1 MKRKVV
7 IAGPGSRF
15 LDLEPKWISICYW
28 PQNFE
33 SAKRFH
39 FLENTWSLEERKFT
53 TRNRKH
59 GFDWNWWDPE
69 GWNIAS
75 VEKKCQHQPLTV
87 LMQTTIWWVDRR
99 FPHLLLVTAD
109 PGVINTCRQDSSH
122 AALSLDCL
130 NHLGEF
136 LPRARYLPVWLQIQS
151 PTLSIWPLGQSVNGM
166 KRHFSCFVVDLTA
179 CKDDDHVLS
188 RKALLSLIWV
198 ERHLGDELPAHQSGM
213 RQPSNNCS
221 ISQRCQSTM
230 PTMPTAQVHSL
241 VSLVSM
247 RQLGEEED

>member
-7 IAGPGSRF
+7 IARPGSRF
-15 LDLEPKWISICYW
+15 LDLDPKWISICYW

-109 PGVINTCRQDSSH
+109 PGVIKTCRQDSSH

-130 NHLGEF
+130 DHLGEF

-166 KRHFSCFVVDLTA
+166 KRHLSCFVVDLNCMQGWRSCSVEKGSA
-179 CKDDDHVLS
+179 LS
-188 RKALLSLIWV
+188 CRWSGSSVIWV
-198 ERHLGDELPAHQSGM
+198 MSSLPTNLACANH
-213 RQPSNNCS
+213 
-221 ISQRCQSTM
+221 
-230 PTMPTAQVHSL
+230 PTT
-241 VSLVSM
+241 
-247 RQLGEEED
+247 RQLLNFTTVPINNANNANCTST

>member
-15 LDLEPKWISICYW
+15 LDLDPKWISICYW

-39 FLENTWSLEERKFT
+39 FLENTLSLEERKFT

-109 PGVINTCRQDSSH
+109 PGVIKTCRQDSSH
-122 AALSLDCL
+122 AAMSLDCL
-130 NHLGEF
+130 NHLGGF

-151 PTLSIWPLGQSVNGM
+151 PTLSIWPLGQSMNGM
-166 KRHFSCFVVDLTA
+166 KRHLSCFVADLTA

-188 RKALLSLIWV
+188 RKALLSLSGSSVIWV
-198 ERHLGDELPAHQSGM
+198 MSSLPTNLACANH
-213 RQPSNNCS
+213 
-221 ISQRCQSTM
+221 
-230 PTMPTAQVHSL
+230 PTTAQFHNGANQQCQQCQQC
-241 VSLVSM
+241 
-247 RQLGEEED
+247 QLHKYIVWFLWLACAN

>member
-15 LDLEPKWISICYW
+15 LDLDPKWISICYW

-39 FLENTWSLEERKFT
+39 FLENTLSLEERKFT

-87 LMQTTIWWVDRR
+87 LMQTTIWCVDRR

-109 PGVINTCRQDSSH
+109 PGVIKTCRQDSSH

-130 NHLGEF
+130 DHLGEF

-151 PTLSIWPLGQSVNGM
+151 PTLSIWPLGQSVIGM
-166 KRHFSCFVVDLTA
+166 KRHLSCFVVNLTA

-188 RKALLSLIWV
+188 RKALLSPAGDLGRASSGWWAPCQPIW
-198 ERHLGDELPAHQSGM
+198 HAPT
-213 RQPSNNCS
+213 RQQLLNFTTVPINSANNANNANCT
-221 ISQRCQSTM
+221 ST
-230 PTMPTAQVHSL
+230 
-241 VSLVSM
+241 
-247 RQLGEEED
+247 